1 MRNIVIVTLLTT
13 VAVAAIMLEKGSANA
28 DDLSAI
34 KDKGYA
40 RVVVANEQPYGFIDA
55 ENKGAGIGPD
65 VAAAVLRKIGVTNIR
80 WSSVAFAGLIPGVKA
95 DRFDFAAAEQ
105 AILPERCAQV
115 QFTQPNSS
123 YTSGLMVLKGNPKKL
138 HGFDD
143 LLKEPQ
149 DKLAVVSGADEIIP
163 DAYKVPRENR
173 VYIQSKA
180 DAIATLT
187 SGRADAYYATELT
200 IAGLVK
206 QSSEVEAAEM
216 SGPPIVDGKPY
227 RKYGAFTFR
236 PQDKELFAAFSAAL
250 NEFKKTADYEKILTR
265 YGLSKDSIQAAR
277 DGSTEELCAG
287 E

>member
-1 MRNIVIVTLLTT
+1 MGAT
-13 VAVAAIMLEKGSANA
+13 VFSNGGATA
-28 DDLSAI
+28 DDLKSI

-65 VAAAVLRKIGVTNIR
+65 VAAAVLRKIGVTNIQ

-123 YTSGLMVLKGNPKKL
+123 YTSGLLVLKGNPKKL
-138 HGFDD
+138 HSFDD
-143 LLKEPQ
+143 LLKVQ
-149 DKLAVVSGADEIIP
+149 GTTLAVVSGADEIIP
-163 DAYKVPRENR
+163 DAYQVPRENR

-200 IAGLVK
+200 IADLVK
-206 QSSEVEAAEM
+206 QSSEVESAEM
-216 SGPPIVDGKPY
+216 TGPPIVNGKPF

-236 PQDKELFAAFSAAL
+236 PQDKELFGAFSAAL
-250 NEFKKTADYEKILTR
+250 NEFKKTDEYEKILTR

-277 DGSTEELCAG
+277 DGSTEKLCAG

>member
-1 MRNIVIVTLLTT
+1 MRNIVTATLLTS
-13 VAVAAIMLEKGSANA
+13 VVIAGMMLSNDSATA
-28 DDLSAI
+28 DDLIAI

-55 ENKGAGIGPD
+55 ENEGAGIGPD
-65 VAAAVLRKIGVTNIR
+65 VATAVLRKIGVTNIQ
-80 WSSVAFAGLIPGVKA
+80 WSSVTFAGLIPGVKA

-123 YTSGLMVLKGNPKKL
+123 YTSGLMVLKGNPKTL
-138 HGFDD
+138 HSFED
-143 LLKEPQ
+143 LLKAPGV
-149 DKLAVVSGADEIIP
+149 KLAVVSGADEIIP
-163 DAYKVPRENR
+163 DAYQVPRENR
-173 VYIQSKA
+173 VYIQTRA

-200 IAGLVK
+200 IADLVK
-206 QSSEVEAAEM
+206 QSSEVQSAEM
-216 SGPPIVDGKPY
+216 TGPPTVDGKPY

-236 PQDKELFAAFSAAL
+236 TQDKELFAAFSAAL
-250 NEFKKTADYEKILTR
+250 NEFKKTDDYEKILTR

-277 DGSTEELCAG
+277 DGSTEKLCAG